1 MMNVEQWTSY
11 VAVKENETYP
21 REIIASSKFQ
31 TMPRKSPEIEMPRN
45 SHRSRGAPDTKNSL
59 LNTIVNYVALVGQG
73 FSFRIQ
79 VTIGRSRMPAREN
92 LMDLADL
99 VGESRSGGFG
109 GSHGVNTHTRQSTF
123 DDKGTRR

>member
-1 MMNVEQWTSY
+1 MLAM
-11 VAVKENETYP
+11 KENETYP

-45 SHRSRGAPDTKNSL
+45 SRRSHGAPDTKNSL

-79 VTIGRSRMPAREN
+79 VTTGGSKMPARADP
-92 LMDLADL
+92 MDLADL
-99 VGESRSGGFG
+99 VGESDLVDLEDLMG
-109 GSHGVNTHTRQSTF
+109 
-123 DDKGTRR
+123 